1 MNVLVVDDDQGLRFS
16 VRETLAQTGRF
27 EVEEA
32 VDGLA
37 AIEKIRAKRFDLV
50 LLDVDMPRL
59 NGMDT
64 LKLIKEHDPSI
75 IVLIMT
81 AFANIDDAVAAVK
94 EGAYNYIS
102 KPVKNDELLKLVE
115 RALNAQAM
123 ISNIA
128 ASAPILTEA
137 GRKIIG
143 NTAEMQKVFNI
154 INRLSKVDTP
164 VLIRGAS
171 GTGKELVARAIH
183 FNSARK
189 DEKFVAINCSAIP
202 ENLFESE
209 LFGHEKGSFT
219 GAHERKIGRFQFA
232 EGGTLFLDEL
242 GDMPVMMQV
251 KLLRVL
257 QEKVFTPVGSNR
269 EIEANVRVIAAT
281 NRPLEQMIAE
291 GKFREDLFYRLNVV
305 PIFLP
310 SLSDR
315 KNDIETLINNFIK
328 KFNKQHG
335 KRIIGMSP
343 EALTTMKKYSWPGN
357 IRELENVIE
366 HAFILEN
373 SNVLTLSSL
382 PENLLAATGTL
393 GVLEAS
399 QQSQAAIAAP
409 LAPSTN
415 EAASALMLDDED
427 LDEGADLSD
436 DDEDMESGAR
446 LIAGQGGPI
455 AGAAT
460 LAGALPTGEAAAAGS
475 LVSINTDMLDFNKHK
490 EAFEREFIIKALKMF
505 KGRIN
510 QTALHANIPKKT
522 LLRKIEKYGIVA
534 KDFSD
539 R

>member
-1 MNVLVVDDDQGLRFS
+1 MVRVLVVDDDQGLRFS
-16 VRETLAQTGRF
+16 VRETLAQTGNF
-27 EVEEA
+27 EVHEA
-32 VDGLA
+32 VDGLD
-37 AIEKIRAKRFDLV
+37 AIEKVRAGQFNLV

-59 NGMDT
+59 NGLEA

-81 AFANIDDAVAAVK
+81 AYANINDAVNAVK
-94 EGAYNYIS
+94 EGAYNYVS
-102 KPVKNDELLKLVE
+102 KPVNGDELIQLVD
-115 RALNAQAM
+115 RALSAHAM

-128 ASAPILTEA
+128 ASAPVLMEA

-183 FNSARK
+183 YNSARK
-189 DEKFVAINCSAIP
+189 DGKFVAINCSAIP
-202 ENLFESE
+202 ETLFESE

-219 GAHERKIGRFQFA
+219 GAHERKIGKFQFA

-242 GDMPVMMQV
+242 GDMPLMMQV

-310 SLSDR
+310 SLADR
-315 KNDIETLINNFIK
+315 KNDIETLVNNFIK
-328 KFNKQHG
+328 KFNKLHG
-335 KRIIGMSP
+335 KRIIGMAP
-343 EALTTMKKYSWPGN
+343 DALAVMKKYSWPGN
-357 IRELENVIE
+357 IREIENVIE

-373 SNVLTLSSL
+373 SNMLTLASL
-382 PENLLAATGTL
+382 PENILTATGTSL
-393 GVLEAS
+393 AQFQTAATVNESNALENSPATEDDEPASNEAS
-399 QQSQAAIAAP
+399 ASDNDEVVTSASSASNESSSEE
-409 LAPSTN
+409 LSTS
-415 EAASALMLDDED
+415 EMD
-427 LDEGADLSD
+427 
-436 DDEDMESGAR
+436 
-446 LIAGQGGPI
+446 
-455 AGAAT
+455 
-460 LAGALPTGEAAAAGS
+460 
-475 LVSINTDMLDFNKHK
+475 SINGDTLDFNKQK
-490 EAFEREFIIKALKMF
+490 EAFEREFIIKALKRF

-534 KDFSD
+534 RDYADK
-539 R
+539 